1 MDTKELLGK
10 ELSNLYAITKQVN
23 HFFDGNDISF
33 LTESR
38 QHTVMK
44 YVKLS
49 CKNEQDVAEVLRTIN
64 INPGNT
70 TDSIINE
77 ITENLHDITIQKDS
91 TDELK
96 SMGYIMSFNR
106 LISYHE
112 ANIKNIEYL
121 LDEIGDLRIN

>member
-38 QHTVMK
+38 QQTVMK

>member
-77 ITENLHDITIQKDS
+77 ITENLRDITIQKDS